1 MYGLVVCW
9 LRARPLM
16 KNIRTLQVK
25 RYGVYYD
32 RNEGHGD
39 HDGRDAHTQSD
50 ATIFNFHTWDATQ
63 PPRYYPYDNS
73 GLFLYKGCYF
83 RIDRQRL
90 QSPNGSTRE
99 LLKITVFW
107 PSAKPLRC
115 LIEDA
120 RQFGLSNYPT
130 RTWIY
135 PPMVN
140 LAKSADC
147 GCNLAVIRPSR
158 SMAAVVLDHKQKEAI
173 VTDMNKFLRPGMAT
187 WYAERGIPHRRG
199 YLLSGPPGTGKSSM
213 SFALA
218 GVFGLSIYCLSLTEA
233 SLTEEALLSLFNQ
246 LPERCVVLL
255 EDVDSAGISRVKE
268 SPMPKHPESYVQMKD
283 SRNMLKRERQEEPLE
298 QPGNGISLS
307 ALLNAIDG
315 VAAPEDRVLIMTTN
329 YPERLDDALV
339 RPGRVDM
346 KIEFNR
352 ASKQQIRE
360 IFLGMYYGPYAKPG
374 DSESEKS
381 VLQQRTLSNEATL
394 VPSAAGQHG
403 FSGPEISAM
412 GDKFASALPDF
423 RHTPAEIQGFL
434 LIRKD
439 DPRKAVKEV
448 AVLGELL
455 ARQESKAPEERQST
469 AGVLPE
475 NASI

>member
-1 MYGLVVCW
+1 
-9 LRARPLM
+9 
-16 KNIRTLQVK
+16 
-25 RYGVYYD
+25 
-32 RNEGHGD
+32 
-39 HDGRDAHTQSD
+39 
-50 ATIFNFHTWDATQ
+50 
-63 PPRYYPYDNS
+63 
-73 GLFLYKGCYF
+73 
-83 RIDRQRL
+83 
-90 QSPNGSTRE
+90 
-99 LLKITVFW
+99 
-107 PSAKPLRC
+107 
-115 LIEDA
+115 
-120 RQFGLSNYPT
+120 
-130 RTWIY
+130 
-135 PPMVN
+135 MVN

-199 YLLSGPPGTGKSSM
+199 YLLSGLPGTGKSSM

-246 LPERCVVLL
+246 LPEWCVVLL
-255 EDVDSAGISRVKE
+255 EDVDSAGISREKE
-268 SPMPKHPESYVQMKD
+268 IPMPKHPESFVQMRD
-283 SRNMLKRERQEEPLE
+283 SRNMLKGERQEEFSEL
-298 QPGNGISLS
+298 PGNGISLS

-360 IFLGMYYGPYAKPG
+360 IFLGMYCDKPKDAKRQPKTLG
-374 DSESEKS
+374 D
-381 VLQQRTLSNEATL
+381 VLRTMDFH
-394 VPSAAGQHG
+394 AARRRWPICQAWRLGN
-403 FSGPEISAM
+403 AM

-423 RHTPAEIQGFL
+423 RHTPAEIQGLL